1 MGRGAILP
9 PVSTAE
15 RPPAAPADT
24 APRNMVRIP
33 IPPAHGA
40 SILIPSIGV
49 QKPARPA
56 AHRLMI
62 TRTIAIL
69 MEAGQNTTKRSIAE
83 RRLAL
88 PAAIRAR
95 NMQTTEIP
103 MQMVSATTAVRPS
116 A

>member
-1 MGRGAILP
+1 MVPGAIIRT
-9 PVSTAE
+9 VNTAE
-15 RPPAAPADT
+15 RLPAVPVDIVLRT
-24 APRNMVRIP
+24 TVRIP

-56 AHRLMI
+56 AHRPTI

-69 MEAGQNTTKRSIAE
+69 MEAGRNTMKRSIAE

-88 PAAIRAR
+88 PAAILAK
-95 NMQTTEIP
+95 NM
-103 MQMVSATTAVRPS
+103 
-116 A
+116 